1 MADTHGEKT
10 EKPTQKKLKEAKEKG
25 QVARSRDLNVA
36 VSTLAATAV
45 LATGGPALAHR
56 LAARL
61 IEALTFVASA
71 GTRDI
76 RPEDLPTL
84 VLQNASLI
92 AVGVGPIALI
102 AAVAGV
108 ATAAAQGGLHFAPQA
123 LQIDLT
129 RLSPA
134 RGLKRLGPKLS
145 WVDLLK
151 AIVTAVAL
159 GAIALQIG
167 ELLAID
173 ALRFPWMATG
183 DAATYG
189 WASTQRLLW
198 RGGFALLAISAADYG
213 IQRWRLTSS
222 LKMTKQE
229 IRDEASSSEGNPQV
243 RARVRKIRREMGRR
257 RMLRATAHA
266 TVVITNPTHYAVALE
281 YRRQKHR
288 APVVVA
294 KGRDLLAQR
303 IRDIARTN
311 GVPIIEN
318 PPLARALHQGTD
330 VGDTIPAPLFS
341 AVAEILA
348 YLIRIKQLVM

>member
-10 EKPTQKKLKEAKEKG
+10 EKPTPKKLKEAKEKG
-25 QVARSRDLNVA
+25 QVARSRDLSMA

-45 LATGGPALAHR
+45 LAAAGPTLAHR
-56 LAARL
+56 LSDHLA
-61 IEALTFVASA
+61 EALTFVASVGA
-71 GTRDI
+71 RDVQ
-76 RPEDLPTL
+76 PEDLLPL
-84 VLQNASLI
+84 VFQNASFV
-92 AVGVGPIALI
+92 ATSVGPIAII
-102 AAVAGV
+102 AALAGV
-108 ATAAAQGGLHFAPQA
+108 AAAAAQGGLNFAPEA

-134 RGLKRLGPKLS
+134 NGLKRLAPKLS

-151 AIVTAVAL
+151 TIVTTVAL

-167 ELLAID
+167 QLLAID
-173 ALRFPWMATG
+173 AVRFPWMSTG
-183 DAATYG
+183 DAAAYG

-198 RGGFALLAISAADYG
+198 RGGFALAAIGAADYG
-213 IQRWRLTSS
+213 IQRWRLMSS

-229 IRDEASSSEGNPQV
+229 IRDEATSNEGNPHV

-257 RMLRATAHA
+257 RMLRATARA
-266 TVVITNPTHYAVALE
+266 TVVVTNPTHYAVALE

-303 IRDIARTN
+303 IREIARTS
-311 GVPIIEN
+311 GVPIVEN
-318 PPLARALHQGTD
+318 PPLARALHQGTE
-330 VGDTIPAPLFS
+330 VGDTIPAPLFG

-348 YLIRIKQLVM
+348 YLIRIKQLVI